1 MQRPLIK
8 VLTAIILSTIV
19 TGCGSGGGGDS
30 APPQTNACGVLG
42 LAPKIVNG
50 TPCQDGNSPVVR
62 IEIDYLNS
70 FGAQETALCSGTLL
84 DSLHVLTAAHCF
96 TEETIEARAGNGSV
110 TASGALIYTHP
121 NYYVDNISNILVND
135 IAILKLRTPLPL
147 PAMPVLTSKEIDSG
161 DVIAIF
167 GYGYD
172 ENGASGVGTLRS
184 GEMQVTDTDTNYILA
199 IYEGAGSNTCSGDSG
214 GPALAQT
221 STGAWGIIGITSFGT
236 VPGCGVGDNSVF
248 TNLNDPAMLEFIAGI
263 LPTFGNI

>member
-1 MQRPLIK
+1 
-8 VLTAIILSTIV
+8 
-19 TGCGSGGGGDS
+19 
-30 APPQTNACGVLG
+30 
-42 LAPKIVNG
+42 
-50 TPCQDGNSPVVR
+50 
-62 IEIDYLNS
+62 
-70 FGAQETALCSGTLL
+70 
-84 DSLHVLTAAHCF
+84 
-96 TEETIEARAGNGSV
+96 
-110 TASGALIYTHP
+110 
-121 NYYVDNISNILVND
+121 VDNVSNILVND